1 MEYDGVILQDYGSG
15 LEFDLTKV
23 HEIVGTITMNGKDY
37 LLVRREAKTEEVK
50 EDESV

>member
-1 MEYDGVILQDYGSG
+1 MEYDGVILQVYGSG

-37 LLVRREAKTEEVK
+37 LLVRREAKEEVK
-50 EDESV
+50 EDETV